1 MYVIINI
8 EDFSH
13 RNNDIITLLS
23 QLSTTTQISKSD
35 FLIFLINKPLNHNIY
50 VCIDN
55 ELDKIVGIIT
65 IIIES
70 KLIHNFGKVAHIE
83 DLVVDKE
90 ERNKGIAQL
99 LINKCIEYAKN
110 ENCYKIILNCNENLI
125 KFYEK
130 SNFYN
135 AGYQMR
141 MNL

>member
-1 MYVIINI
+1 MYVINNI

-35 FLIFLINKPLNHNIY
+35 FLIILINKPLNHNIY
-50 VCIDN
+50 VCIDY

-83 DLVVDKE
+83 DLVVDIE